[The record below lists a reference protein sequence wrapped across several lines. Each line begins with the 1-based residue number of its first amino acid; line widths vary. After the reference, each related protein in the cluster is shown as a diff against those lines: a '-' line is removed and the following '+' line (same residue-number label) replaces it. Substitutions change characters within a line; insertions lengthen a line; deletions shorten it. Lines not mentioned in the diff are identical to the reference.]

1 MRSFGSEPV
10 SPEQETLLLGQIVT
24 FVTARRLEVPA
35 VFLLELTKP
44 LSFITSQA
52 VVLASPVL
60 GALLGLATAE
70 ALYWVLEDRAR
81 VEKLIQSIEEAA
93 TLAPSDQQ
101 SKPD

>member
-10 SPEQETLLLGQIVT
+10 SLEQEALLLGQIVS

-60 GALLGLATAE
+60 GALLGLPAAE

-93 TLAPSDQQ
+93 RVAPSDQP

>member
-1 MRSFGSEPV
+1 MRSFGSNSV
-10 SPEQETLLLGQIVT
+10 SPEQETLLLGQIVN

-93 TLAPSDQQ
+93 RVAPSDQP